1 MVSDSYKSRPVFISS
16 NVVKRLF
23 EARNNVDA
31 FRYIVAREDFEEA
44 LHEALKNAVSEKGQ
58 DFWSK
63 LALEKETLTIE
74 HLQKIAFTPLHVDVN
89 IVENDILDVEKFKK
103 ARPDLTEGAEFITEP
118 DGRYIVGAEVEKM
131 SKSKFNVVNPDDI
144 VTKYG
149 ADVLRLYEMFLGPLE
164 QAKPWN
170 TNGIDGVYRFIRK
183 FYRLFYKDDAA
194 GVRQLIVTDEPPTPA
209 ELKVLHRTIKKTE
222 DDIETYS
229 FNTSVSSFMI
239 CVNELAALGC
249 HKRAVLQEL
258 VLLLSPYAP
267 HIAEELWA
275 ALGNEPGTVS
285 KAEFPTFNPNFLIE
299 DAFEYPI
306 QINGKVRTTIS
317 FAIDRAPIEIERAVL
332 ADEIVQKWLDGKLP
346 KKVVVVPKRIVNV
359 VI

>member
-1 MVSDSYKSRPVFISS
+1 MSKRYS
-16 NVVKRLF
+16 NV
-23 EARNNVDA
+23 E
-31 FRYIVAREDFEEA
+31 
-44 LHEALKNAVSEKGQ
+44 
-58 DFWSK
+58 
-63 LALEKETLTIE
+63 
-74 HLQKIAFTPLHVDVN
+74 
-89 IVENDILDVEKFKK
+89 
-103 ARPDLTEGAEFITEP
+103 
-118 DGRYIVGAEVEKM
+118 
-131 SKSKFNVVNPDDI
+131 NPDD
-144 VTKYG
+144 VAERYG

-194 GVRQLIVTDEPPTPA
+194 GTSQLIVTDEPPTPA

-239 CVNELAALGC
+239 CVNELVTLGC

-267 HIAEELWA
+267 HIAEELWHN
-275 ALGNEPGTVS
+275 ALHNKKGTVS
-285 KAEFPTFNPNFLIE
+285 KAEFPIFNPNFLIE

-359 VI
+359 VIW

>member
-1 MVSDSYKSRPVFISS
+1 MS
-16 NVVKRLF
+16 NGG
-23 EARNNVDA
+23 
-31 FRYIVAREDFEEA
+31 YTI
-44 LHEALKNAVSEKGQ
+44 EKGG
-58 DFWSK
+58 
-63 LALEKETLTIE
+63 TI
-74 HLQKIAFTPLHVDVN
+74 
-89 IVENDILDVEKFKK
+89 
-103 ARPDLTEGAEFITEP
+103 
-118 DGRYIVGAEVEKM
+118 EKM

-194 GVRQLIVTDEPPTPA
+194 GVSQLIVTDEQPTPA

-267 HIAEELWA
+267 HVAEELWA
-275 ALGNEPGTVS
+275 VLGNEPGTVS

-317 FAIDRAPIEIERAVL
+317 FAIDRAPTEIERVVL